1 MIATVIKGYRGGYT
15 VRLKQGVQYFTLDY
29 AGTKKEAEWL
39 AKMFRL
45 ALSKAKQEWLQKK
58 KKSK

>member
-45 ALSKAKQEWLQKK
+45 ALSKAKEEL
-58 KKSK
+58 